1 MPEPQSETSLVE
13 REIRVEAAP
22 ETVFP
27 FFTDPEK
34 MVRWIGVGAT
44 LDPRP
49 GGVFKLNTI
58 AGYFFAGDYLAVE
71 PHRRIVFTWGYGN
84 FPEEPNPMPPGS
96 STVEVE
102 LVPDGNAT
110 IVRLTHR
117 VPAELADFHAMGWEH
132 YLDRLAI
139 AAGGGDPG
147 RDPFREALE
156 SMIAGATEAGS
167 AGL

>member
-1 MPEPQSETSLVE
+1 LPEPQNETSVVE

-49 GGVFKLNTI
+49 GGVFYLNTI
-58 AGYFFAGDYLAVE
+58 AGYSFAGEYLAVE
-71 PHRRIVFTWGYGN
+71 PYRRIVFTWGYGN
-84 FPEEPNPMPPGS
+84 FPDKENPLPPGS
-96 STVEVE
+96 STVELR
-102 LVPDGNAT
+102 LVPDGEAT
-110 IVRLTHR
+110 IVRLSHR
-117 VPAELADFHAMGWEH
+117 VPPALTDFHAFGWEN

-139 AAGGGDPG
+139 AATGGDPG
-147 RDPFREALE
+147 PDPFSKALE
-156 SMIAGATEAGS
+156 LLAGND
-167 AGL
+167 